1 MHSMA
6 FKLAAG
12 FAAVALVGVLIGS
25 FIADRMTTTEFGN
38 YLEGTV
44 TQEQRAADYLGY
56 RYSSGGG
63 WQAVTSI
70 TPTLALWL
78 GQRVVV
84 SDGSSRTVV
93 DSAGRIVPNTI
104 FASPPSVQSL
114 PIDADGKSI
123 GTLYLLPESQTASG
137 PVGGMMGRTGM
148 MGPGS
153 AYGAGMMGQQYG
165 PATIDMLKQ
174 MVALAGSPE
183 SRFLQA
189 VQHAL
194 WMAGGIAL
202 IVAVLLGLAISR
214 QITAPLQRIT
224 SAARR
229 VAGGDFS
236 QQVEVKSRDE
246 LATLAEAFN
255 TMASTL
261 ARDEQQRKRLLSDI
275 AHELRT
281 PLSIVQG
288 NLEAMV
294 DGVVEATP
302 QRLTSIREEVLLL
315 NRLVTDLR
323 DISVA
328 ESGHLQLHLE
338 PVDVGGLIQAAA
350 SVAQA
355 EAEGRGIEVV
365 AHLAEKLPLVAADA
379 DRVAQVLR
387 NLLSNAL
394 RYTPPGGVITLA
406 ATTTNEQPSESY
418 QPSVISP
425 QLARGQ
431 SALRPPTPFVL
442 VTVTDTGSGI
452 PPSDLRN
459 IFDRFYRVDKS
470 RARASGGT
478 GLGLAVAKQLVE
490 AQGGRIWAESEP
502 GKGSTF
508 RFTLPLAAPRAVHRL

>member
-1 MHSMA
+1 
-6 FKLAAG
+6 
-12 FAAVALVGVLIGS
+12 
-25 FIADRMTTTEFGN
+25 
-38 YLEGTV
+38 
-44 TQEQRAADYLGY
+44 
-56 RYSSGGG
+56 
-63 WQAVTSI
+63 
-70 TPTLALWL
+70 
-78 GQRVVV
+78 
-84 SDGSSRTVV
+84 
-93 DSAGRIVPNTI
+93 
-104 FASPPSVQSL
+104 
-114 PIDADGKSI
+114 
-123 GTLYLLPESQTASG
+123 
-137 PVGGMMGRTGM
+137 
-148 MGPGS
+148 
-153 AYGAGMMGQQYG
+153 
-165 PATIDMLKQ
+165 
-174 MVALAGSPE
+174 
-183 SRFLQA
+183 
-189 VQHAL
+189 
-194 WMAGGIAL
+194 MAGGIAL

-442 VTVTDTGSGI
+442 VTVTDTGSGMSSHLRAI
-452 PPSDLRN
+452 SRQSSAPSRPEGSPPP
-459 IFDRFYRVDKS
+459 V
-470 RARASGGT
+470 
-478 GLGLAVAKQLVE
+478 
-490 AQGGRIWAESEP
+490 
-502 GKGSTF
+502 
-508 RFTLPLAAPRAVHRL
+508 PRPHLFW